1 MLNVEDKTQDQ
12 LIDELVE
19 LSQRI
24 VELEKIVNQHKWT
37 EEALKRSEKRFREL
51 TELLP
56 EIVFETDIEGNFI
69 FVNQVGFDIFGYTRA
84 DFDKGLNAL
93 QMIAPE
99 DQDRAKE
106 NIRRVLSGEDL
117 GIREYMAQRKD
128 GSRFPVIIHS
138 SSITDEEGKTVGLRG
153 IVIDITE
160 RKKTET
166 ALRESEKKYRDL
178 VENINDVIYA
188 IDKDGVMTY
197 VSPVIE
203 SITGYSPSEII
214 GSHSTVFIHK
224 EDVQRMS
231 KAFQKILSGHLEPGE
246 YRILTKSGEIR
257 WIRTDS
263 KPIYVE
269 NQVIGVRGVLTDITE
284 RKKAEEAL
292 KESEDKFRTLAEQ
305 LPNMIFINKKGKIV
319 YTNKKSEEIMGY
331 TKDEFYSPN
340 FDFLILVA
348 PESLEKVKL
357 ALSKHMKGEE
367 VEPYDYT
374 LLTKGGKKIEA
385 ILTTKLINYE
395 GEKAILGIV
404 TDITDRKR
412 AEEALKKRA
421 EELEKSKAEL
431 QQSLEELLK
440 RVELEHEILITQPIP
455 EIDIEERGSLFLY
468 PVDRENEAYAIF
480 RSRKDANRPALAI
493 TRTFPPRFQ
502 RKIGREIEMVW
513 LTSNRV
519 PELVCVDPSDT
530 MTLLLVISEFFK
542 RAPEGVIL
550 FEGIEYIVSITG
562 FERFL
567 RIVQLLNDKIAMLD
581 GTIYMIVDL
590 GVLKEKEARYVL
602 RESLQ
607 PPEGVE
613 KEAKGSGT
621 EPQ

>member
-1 MLNVEDKTQDQ
+1 MLNAEDKTKDQ

-19 LSQRI
+19 LQQRI
-24 VELEKIVNQHKWT
+24 AELEKLVNQGKWT
-37 EEALKRSEKRFREL
+37 EEALKKSEKRFREL

-69 FVNQVGFDIFGYTRA
+69 FANQIGFDIFGYIRA
-84 DFDKGLNAL
+84 DFDKRLNAL

-99 DQDRAKE
+99 DRDRAKE

-117 GIREYMAQRKD
+117 GISEYMAQRKD

-160 RKKTET
+160 RKKAET

-188 IDKDGVMTY
+188 INKDGVMTY

-214 GSHSTVFIHK
+214 GCHSTLFIHK

-231 KAFQKILSGHLEPGE
+231 KAFQKILSGNLEPGE

-263 KPIYVE
+263 KPIYAE
-269 NQVIGVRGVLTDITE
+269 NQVIGVQGVLTDVTE
-284 RKKAEEAL
+284 SKKAEEAL
-292 KESEDKFRTLAEQ
+292 RESEDKFRTLAEQ

-319 YTNKKSEEIMGY
+319 YTNKKSEEIIGY

-340 FDFLILVA
+340 FDFLSLIA
-348 PESLEKVKL
+348 PESLEKIKL
-357 ALSKHMKGEE
+357 AFSKHMKSEE

-374 LLTKGGKKIEA
+374 LLTKDGKRIEA

-412 AEEALKKRA
+412 AEEALKQRA
-421 EELEKSKAEL
+421 EELEKSKAKL

-567 RIVQLLNDKIAMLD
+567 HIVQLLNDKIAMLD

-590 GVLKEKEARYVL
+590 GVLKEKEARYIM
-602 RESLQ
+602 RESLE
-607 PPEGVE
+607 PPKGIG
-613 KEAKGSGT
+613 KEVKDSGNET
-621 EPQ
+621 Q

>member
-374 LLTKGGKKIEA
+374 LLTKDGKKIEA

>member
-1 MLNVEDKTQDQ
+1 MLNAKDKTQDQ

-19 LSQRI
+19 LSQQI

-37 EEALKRSEKRFREL
+37 EEALKKSEKRFREL

-69 FVNQVGFDIFGYTRA
+69 FANQIGFDIFGYTRA

-99 DQDRAKE
+99 DQDRAKK
-106 NIRRVLSGEDL
+106 NIRRILNGEDL

-138 SSITDEEGKTVGLRG
+138 SYITDEEGKTVGLRG

-197 VSPVIE
+197 ISPVIE
-203 SITGYSPSEII
+203 SITGYSPSEIR

-305 LPNMIFINKKGKIV
+305 LPNMIFINKKGKVV

-340 FDFLILVA
+340 FDFLVLVA

-374 LLTKGGKKIEA
+374 LLTKDGKRIEA

>member
-257 WIRTDS
+257 WIRADS

>member
-37 EEALKRSEKRFREL
+37 EEALKKSEKRFREL

-69 FVNQVGFDIFGYTRA
+69 FANQIGFDIFGYTRA

-412 AEEALKKRA
+412 AG
-421 EELEKSKAEL
+421 
-431 QQSLEELLK
+431 
-440 RVELEHEILITQPIP
+440 VELEHEILITQPIP